1 MTNFLETER
10 LLLRRLELED
20 ADRVEELAS
29 DYELAK
35 TTLNVP
41 HPYPVGSAAD
51 FIRSMWAAEEKG
63 LVAFAVVE
71 KESESLIGII
81 NIKQT
86 LAFKRGELGYWIG
99 RPFWGKGY
107 GTEAARAMVAHGF
120 ETLGLNK
127 VFAGAFADNP
137 GSWRIMEKVGMK
149 HEGTWRQHAMR
160 DGRFVDLTYYGLLR
174 REYERVE

>member
-1 MTNFLETER
+1 MDKSLVTDR

-35 TTLNVP
+35 TTLTVP
-41 HPYPVGSAAD
+41 HPYPAGSAED
-51 FIRSMWAAEEKG
+51 FIRSMWAAGDKG
-63 LVAFAVVE
+63 LVVFAIVE
-71 KESESLIGII
+71 KESGSLIGII

-86 LAFKRGELGYWIG
+86 LAYKRGELGYWVG
-99 RPFWGKGY
+99 RPYWGKGY
-107 GTEAARAMVAHGF
+107 GTEAARMVVAYGF
-120 ETLGLNK
+120 EELGLNK

-160 DGRFVDLTYYGLLR
+160 DGRFVDLAYYGVLR
-174 REYERVE
+174 EEYERGN

>member
-1 MTNFLETER
+1 MNISLETER
-10 LLLRRLELED
+10 LLLRKLELND

-41 HPYPVGSAAD
+41 HPYPPGSAGD
-51 FIRSMWAAEEKG
+51 FIQSMWKAEERG
-63 LVAFAVVE
+63 MVVFAIVE
-71 KESESLIGII
+71 KESNSLIGII

-86 LAFKRGELGYWIG
+86 LAYKRGELGYWVG
-99 RPFWGKGY
+99 RPYWGKGY
-107 GTEAARAMVAHGF
+107 GTEAARAVVGF
-120 ETLGLNK
+120 GFKELGLNK

-160 DGRFVDLTYYGLLR
+160 DGRFVDLVYYGVLR
-174 REYERVE
+174 EEYERKN

>member
-1 MTNFLETER
+1 MTKFLETER
-10 LLLRRLELED
+10 LLLRRLELGD
-20 ADRVEELAS
+20 ANRVEELAS

-41 HPYPVGSAAD
+41 HPYPAGSAAD
-51 FIRSMWAAEEKG
+51 FIRSMWTAEGKG

-86 LAFKRGELGYWIG
+86 LSFKRGELGYWIG
-99 RPFWGKGY
+99 LPFWGKGY
-107 GTEAARAMVAHGF
+107 GTEAARAMVEFGF
-120 ETLGLNK
+120 KKLGLNK

-149 HEGTWRQHAMR
+149 YEGTWRQHAMR
-160 DGRFVDLTYYGLLR
+160 DGRFVDLAYYGLLR
-174 REYERVE
+174 EEFDKEE

>member
-1 MTNFLETER
+1 MKTIHTER
-10 LLLRRLELED
+10 LNLRPLKLQD

-41 HPYPVGSAAD
+41 HPYPVGSAED

-63 LVAFAVVE
+63 LVVFAIVE
-71 KESESLIGII
+71 KESDSLIGII

-86 LAFKRGELGYWIG
+86 LSYQRGELGYWIG
-99 RPFWGKGY
+99 RPYWGKGY
-107 GTEAARAMVAHGF
+107 GTEAARATVEYGF
-120 ETLGLNK
+120 DVLGLNK
-127 VFAGAFADNP
+127 VFAGAFTENP

-160 DGRFVDLTYYGLLR
+160 DGRFVDLAYYGLLR
-174 REYERVE
+174 EEFEREG

>member
-1 MTNFLETER
+1 MDIFLETER
-10 LLLRRLELED
+10 LLLRRLELGDSE
-20 ADRVEELAS
+20 RVEELAS

-35 TTLNVP
+35 TTLTVP
-41 HPYPVGSAAD
+41 HPYPAGSAKD
-51 FIRSMWAAEEKG
+51 FIRSVWGAEDKG
-63 LVAFAVVE
+63 LVVFAVIE
-71 KESESLIGII
+71 KESERLIGII

-86 LAFKRGELGYWIG
+86 LAYKRGELGYWVG

-107 GTEAARAMVAHGF
+107 GTEAARAVVEYGF
-120 ETLGLNK
+120 NELGLNK

-160 DGRFVDLTYYGLLR
+160 DGRFVDLAYYGVLR
-174 REYERVE
+174 EEFEGKG

>member
-1 MTNFLETER
+1 MNIFLETER
-10 LLLRRLELED
+10 LLLRRLELGD

-35 TTLNVP
+35 TTLTVP

-51 FIRSMWAAEEKG
+51 FIRSMWEAEDSG
-63 LVAFAVVE
+63 LVAFAIVE
-71 KESESLIGII
+71 KESESLVGII

-86 LAFKRGELGYWIG
+86 LAYKRGELGYWVG

-107 GTEAARAMVAHGF
+107 GTEAARAVVEFGF
-120 ETLGLNK
+120 KELGLNK

-160 DGRFVDLTYYGLLR
+160 DGRFVDLAYYGVLR
-174 REYERVE
+174 EDYERGE

>member
-1 MTNFLETER
+1 MTKFLETKR
-10 LLLRRLELED
+10 LFLRRLEFGD

-35 TTLNVP
+35 TTLTVP
-41 HPYPVGSAAD
+41 HPYPAGSAAD
-51 FIRSMWAAEEKG
+51 FIRSMWTAEEKG

-86 LAFKRGELGYWIG
+86 LAFKRGELGYWVG
-99 RPFWGKGY
+99 RPYWGKGY
-107 GTEAARAMVAHGF
+107 GTEAARAMVEFGF
-120 ETLGLNK
+120 KELGLNK

-160 DGRFVDLTYYGLLR
+160 DGRFVDLAYYGLLR
-174 REYERVE
+174 EEYNKGE

>member
-10 LLLRRLELED
+10 LLLRRLKLED
-20 ADRVEELAS
+20 ARRVEELAS

-51 FIRSMWAAEEKG
+51 FIQSMWAAEEKG
-63 LVAFAVVE
+63 LVVFAVVE
-71 KESESLIGII
+71 KESESLVGII

-99 RPFWGKGY
+99 RPYWGKGY
-107 GTEAARAMVAHGF
+107 GTEAARAMVAYGF
-120 ETLGLNK
+120 DTLRLNK
-127 VFAGAFADNP
+127 VFAGAFVDNP
-137 GSWRIMEKVGMK
+137 GSWRIMEKVGLK

-160 DGRFVDLTYYGLLR
+160 DGKFVDLAYYGLLR
-174 REYERVE
+174 EEYERGE

>member
-1 MTNFLETER
+1 MDKSLVTDR

-35 TTLNVP
+35 TTLTVP
-41 HPYPVGSAAD
+41 HPYPAGSAAD
-51 FIRSMWAAEEKG
+51 FIPSMWAAEDKG
-63 LVAFAVVE
+63 LVVFAIVE
-71 KESESLIGII
+71 KESGSLIGII

-86 LAFKRGELGYWIG
+86 LAYKRGELGYWVG
-99 RPFWGKGY
+99 RPYWGKGY
-107 GTEAARAMVAHGF
+107 GTEAARMVVAYGF
-120 ETLGLNK
+120 EELGLNK

-160 DGRFVDLTYYGLLR
+160 DGRFVDLAYYGVLR
-174 REYERVE
+174 EEYERGN